1 MTLPAFD
8 ESRRESHASN
18 VSESSTK
25 PNKVSSTE
33 PYQYDD
39 FTIYEN
45 SHMNFNVFS
54 SSKFKTKIIVGLI
67 IVVTTILLSIS
78 QLSNRHKRPQPYD
91 VHSAANI
98 NLSGV
103 NLLRYFEDN
112 IHSTYGQVS
121 YYDDFRGY
129 IDDLSVKSG
138 ISQTEILTRD
148 VSVLQ
153 YVHSHNDYWR
163 KLPFYDA
170 ILHGVNSIEADI
182 WFLEEEKDNLL
193 AVGHSKD
200 YLKPK
205 QRNLNTLYLDPIKK
219 ILDQN
224 NNSKD
229 GNKLNGI
236 FFNSPEVPTILYIDF
251 KNDKTQNLQAYDE
264 LIKELKPLKKYLT
277 TQLDFDKNEY
287 KPLIIELT
295 GNFPELSNYEDFI
308 FLDSSMIKVFK
319 KEVQFKSPV
328 VSESLD
334 NLIGFC
340 TADDSMSLVK
350 IKSLDS
356 DDMKICLKTLINQLH
371 DQNYKV
377 RIWGVPQFPVYNRD
391 VLWKQQLNDFQVD
404 FLNVDDLDSVT
415 TF

>member
-1 MTLPAFD
+1 MSLPKFN
-8 ESRRESHASN
+8 ETRRESQASY
-18 VSESSTK
+18 VS
-25 PNKVSSTE
+25 VSSTSPKKTSPTE
-33 PYQYDD
+33 SYQFVDY
-39 FTIYEN
+39 N
-45 SHMNFNVFS
+45 SDGNNNMNLHVFN
-54 SSKFKTKIIVGLI
+54 KAKLKIKIIIG
-67 IVVTTILLSIS
+67 IVVILFISTLLSLLHIS
-78 QLSNRHKRPQPYD
+78 NKPRMLQPYD
-91 VHSAANI
+91 IHSNANI

-103 NLLRYFEDN
+103 NLLHYFENN
-112 IHSTYGQVS
+112 IHRNHCETS

-129 IDDLSVKSG
+129 VDNLSAKTG

-148 VSVLQ
+148 VSVLD

-182 WFLEEEKDNLL
+182 WLQDNENIL
-193 AVGHSKD
+193 AVGHSEE

-224 NNSKD
+224 NGHESD
-229 GNKLNGI
+229 NKLNGI

-251 KNDKTQNLQAYDE
+251 KNDNNKNLHAYDE
-264 LIKELKPLKKYLT
+264 LIKELKPLRKYLT
-277 TQLDFDKNEY
+277 TQLDFDKNQY
-287 KPLIIELT
+287 KPLIVELT
-295 GNFPELSNYEDFI
+295 GNYPELSTYEDFI
-308 FLDSSMIKVFK
+308 FLDSSMIKVYK

-328 VSESLD
+328 VSESLN
-334 NLIGFC
+334 NLIAFC
-340 TADDSMSLVK
+340 SADETMTLKK

-356 DDMKICLKTLINQLH
+356 DDMQICLTSLINQLH

-377 RIWGVPQFPVYNRD
+377 RIWGVPQFPIYNRD
-391 VLWKQQLNDFQVD
+391 ILWKQQLEDFQVD

-415 TF
+415 KF